1 MTPPAP
7 VSYPAAMRRA
17 FLAALCLVA
26 CSSDPAPATDAGP
39 ADTGSA
45 TDLGA
50 PADTG
55 IDVPRDTGTDQGP
68 PIDDPPV
75 ATDTGP
81 RADVGADTGPT
92 DSGPPDTGPAADV
105 PAQLCAEYDRACT
118 TDSECAVCSPVRGM
132 AWCCGAVAGRR
143 QCVVP
148 SPDGTCM
155 GADAGPP
162 PDVGGMCGDG
172 TERRSCDMDSE
183 CGGCLPRGPGD
194 IWCCINDP
202 MPVVR
207 GYCGRSTRPCSE
219 LRADAGR

>member
-1 MTPPAP
+1 
-7 VSYPAAMRRA
+7 MRFA
-17 FLAALCLVA
+17 FALALTLAA
-26 CSSDPAPATDAGP
+26 CSSDPAPAADAGP
-39 ADTGSA
+39 ADTGTA
-45 TDLGA
+45 VDLGA
-50 PADTG
+50 PVDAG

-75 ATDTGP
+75 VTDTGP
-81 RADVGADTGPT
+81 AADVGNDTGPT
-92 DSGPPDTGPAADV
+92 DTGPPIDEPPPDTGPAADV

-155 GADAGPP
+155 GAPDAGPP
-162 PDVGGMCGDG
+162 PDTGLMCGDG
-172 TERRSCDMDSE
+172 TPLAYCNTDSE
-183 CGGCLPRGPGD
+183 CGGCRPHTGSVWCCLSDGPG
-194 IWCCINDP
+194 
-202 MPVVR
+202 VR
-207 GYCGRSTRPCSE
+207 AVCELSTRPCAD